1 MATTRKDL
9 ELIANAVANTR
20 RRLEAVDG
28 QLPAGY
34 MLAVIADELCDALRV
49 TTGRNVNGNSRFNR
63 ERFLKACGLSA

>member
-9 ELIANAVANTR
+9 ELIAEAVANAQ
-20 RRLEAVDG
+20 RRLDERNG

-34 MLAVIADELCDALRV
+34 MLEVIADELCDALRV